1 MEERYSIDYIL
12 KMEPLREQI
21 ISSIGKLFISMIYVN
36 IKDDEARFLTKH
48 VDFFVDIDGEFSATD
63 ICRRYRYDYVEEE
76 YRSMVREFLE
86 FDTLD
91 ERFAEKDV
99 LSCEYKRYNIGW
111 CRGYLFTVEK
121 EPNGKIISFIF
132 AIQVIDD
139 EKTKE
144 LEYQKAIAKANERYI
159 QDLNLQLETI
169 LEGISGG
176 FKVSRLDSK
185 FSFKYVSKAVATCF
199 GYDGVDEFMMANNF
213 NAVDAMHPQ
222 DAKRAFSE
230 VQEAL
235 SHGESY
241 STKYRIRCKDGSY
254 KWIVDSGKKICEEGK
269 EYLYSL
275 YLDVDELEVTNRRL
289 RQERTQ
295 YQEALI
301 DDCKFAFAFDVTEGI
316 VEKEFVVADGFRPIQ
331 AMGLKLPT
339 TFDMLLKSWFSVIRP
354 QFTESNV
361 TGMIGRQY
369 LLDKFEEGERKVEF
383 EFFIDRDNSTNRIMA
398 LLSQNEENG
407 HVMACVVC
415 YDITEMRAKENRTR
429 MALRDAY
436 ESAKHANQA
445 KSDFLSRMSH
455 DIRTPMNAII
465 GMTAIAGSHL
475 DDPKRLKDCLNK
487 ISVSSKHLLSLVN
500 EVLDMS
506 KIESG
511 KLDLREEE
519 FNLSELVDNLL
530 TLTRQQIAEKK
541 HTISVNIT
549 NVEHELVIGDSQRLQ
564 QVCINLLSNAIKY
577 TPEGG
582 NISVTVSEKK
592 SGVAGVGSY
601 EFIFKDNGIG
611 MSEEFVGRI
620 FEPFARAEDARISKI
635 QGTGLGMVIAK
646 TIVQMMNGDIK
657 VESKEKV
664 GSTFT
669 VTFNLKL
676 QDIEELSHEE
686 LVDLP
691 VLVVDDDEDICL
703 STCDML
709 EEIGM
714 KGAYELSGRA
724 AVDRVSK
731 AHEEKEDFFGVI
743 LDWKMPEMD
752 GVETARQIRLK
763 VGNDVPIIV
772 LSAYDWSD
780 IEQEA
785 RDAGVDAFISKPLFK
800 SRLISVLY
808 SFVYD
813 GNVKDIPDSI
823 QHARAIDFS
832 GYHLLL
838 VEDNEL
844 NAEIAMEILKETGV
858 NVSHVWNGE
867 EALKKM
873 QEVEEG
879 YYDLIFMDIQMPV
892 MNGYEATKAIRE
904 LDRDWAKSVPIIA
917 MTANA
922 FVEDIENA
930 KQAGMN
936 AHLSKPIIVEQL
948 LSMLREWLEM
958 KH

>member
-1 MEERYSIDYIL
+1 
-12 KMEPLREQI
+12 
-21 ISSIGKLFISMIYVN
+21 
-36 IKDDEARFLTKH
+36 
-48 VDFFVDIDGEFSATD
+48 
-63 ICRRYRYDYVEEE
+63 
-76 YRSMVREFLE
+76 
-86 FDTLD
+86 
-91 ERFAEKDV
+91 
-99 LSCEYKRYNIGW
+99 
-111 CRGYLFTVEK
+111 
-121 EPNGKIISFIF
+121 
-132 AIQVIDD
+132 
-139 EKTKE
+139 
-144 LEYQKAIAKANERYI
+144 
-159 QDLNLQLETI
+159 
-169 LEGISGG
+169 
-176 FKVSRLDSK
+176 
-185 FSFKYVSKAVATCF
+185 
-199 GYDGVDEFMMANNF
+199 
-213 NAVDAMHPQ
+213 
-222 DAKRAFSE
+222 
-230 VQEAL
+230 
-235 SHGESY
+235 
-241 STKYRIRCKDGSY
+241 
-254 KWIVDSGKKICEEGK
+254 
-269 EYLYSL
+269 
-275 YLDVDELEVTNRRL
+275 
-289 RQERTQ
+289 
-295 YQEALI
+295 
-301 DDCKFAFAFDVTEGI
+301 
-316 VEKEFVVADGFRPIQ
+316 
-331 AMGLKLPT
+331 
-339 TFDMLLKSWFSVIRP
+339 
-354 QFTESNV
+354 
-361 TGMIGRQY
+361 
-369 LLDKFEEGERKVEF
+369 
-383 EFFIDRDNSTNRIMA
+383 
-398 LLSQNEENG
+398 
-407 HVMACVVC
+407 MACVVC

-731 AHEEKEDFFGVI
+731 AHEEKEDFFAVI

-808 SFVYD
+808 SFVDD

-879 YYDLIFMDIQMPV
+879 YYDLILMDIQMPV